1 MAMAQVNLLRFM
13 RDAQLNSCTALC
25 EELTRRGSANKTH
38 SLSHKG
44 SVSFVHFSSSS
55 SSCSSLFVAEHKG
68 KLLRKIRSPQAA
80 AASSSSIDKDS
91 SNTGVLEPPSS
102 GDGVATNG
110 GLQTRKITTTTG
122 REGEGGGGSMEIDS
136 VSEAELKENGFRSTR
151 RTKLICTIGPASCTF
166 EQLEALAMG
175 GMNVARLNMCHGTR
189 EWHREVIRNVR
200 KLNSEKGFSVAIM
213 MDTQGSEI
221 HMGDLGGAS
230 SLKAEINQEW
240 TFTVRTFDGG
250 VLPES
255 TCVVNYD
262 GFAEDVKVGDEL
274 VVDGGMVRFEVVEKF
289 GPDAKCK
296 CTDPGM
302 LLPRANLTI
311 WREGR
316 LVRERNAMLPTIS
329 SKALI
334 IPFFDEDQAV
344 QSIINHK

>member
-13 RDAQLNSCTALC
+13 RDVQLNSCTALC

-38 SLSHKG
+38 SLSYKG
-44 SVSFVHFSSSS
+44 SVSFVPSSSSSSS

-68 KLLRKIRSPQAA
+68 NLLRKIRSPQAA
-80 AASSSSIDKDS
+80 AASSISDKDS

-189 EWHREVIRNVR
+189 EWHGEVIRNVR

-230 SLKAEINQEW
+230 SLKAE
-240 TFTVRTFDGG
+240 
-250 VLPES
+250 
-255 TCVVNYD
+255 
-262 GFAEDVKVGDEL
+262 
-274 VVDGGMVRFEVVEKF
+274 
-289 GPDAKCK
+289 
-296 CTDPGM
+296 
-302 LLPRANLTI
+302 
-311 WREGR
+311 
-316 LVRERNAMLPTIS
+316 VREKMELGQIV
-329 SKALI
+329 
-334 IPFFDEDQAV
+334 E
-344 QSIINHK
+344 